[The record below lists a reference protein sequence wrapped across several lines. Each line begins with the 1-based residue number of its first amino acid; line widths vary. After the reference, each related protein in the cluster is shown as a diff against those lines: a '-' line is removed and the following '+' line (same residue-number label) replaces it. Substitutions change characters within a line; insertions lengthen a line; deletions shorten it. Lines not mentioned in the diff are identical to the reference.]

1 MALELATATEKL
13 ASLRTDSQ
21 RLADEA
27 SRLDVDLR
35 KKSELLQ
42 SESATRSAAEERAS
56 RVPMLETQVR
66 EIESD
71 RARLRERNAQLASEL
86 EYERKQIDEKLALLA
101 GAKDALSDQFRNLAN
116 QIFED
121 KGAKFVQQNKDSLNV
136 LLAPLDQQIKDFK
149 AKVEDVY
156 VNESK
161 ERFSLQGEIKRLLEL
176 NTRLSDDAVNLTNA
190 LKGESKTQGNWG
202 EMILERV
209 LEGSGLQKGREYEVQ
224 VSLRKD
230 DGKGAQP
237 DVVVYLPEGKHIVI
251 DSKVSLKDYEQFS
264 AAETDADREMFR
276 KAHIESV
283 RRHVSMLS
291 QQNYQSLYG
300 LKSLDFVLMF
310 LPIEPAFRLAVETDR
325 DLFFDAFQKNIM
337 MVGPSTLLISLKTI
351 ASIWRYE
358 HQNRSAQDLARHCA
372 SLYDKFVGFVGDLE
386 DVGKRIDAAR
396 VAYDA
401 AHGKLSA
408 GKGNLVR
415 QVERIRALGVKP
427 GKALPPTLLEISGA
441 EMQQE
446 IEENPQL
453 EDKR

>member
-1 MALELATATEKL
+1 MLEGRIREV
-13 ASLRTDSQ
+13 
-21 RLADEA
+21 E
-27 SRLDVDLR
+27 
-35 KKSELLQ
+35 
-42 SESATRSAAEERAS
+42 SESA
-56 RVPMLETQVR
+56 L
-66 EIESD
+66 
-71 RARLRERNAQLASEL
+71 LRERNAQMASEL
-86 EYERKQIDEKLALLA
+86 DSERKRTEEKLALLA

-121 KGAKFVQQNKDSLNV
+121 KGVKFVQQNKESLDV
-136 LLAPLDQQIKDFK
+136 LLAPLNQQIKDFK
-149 AKVEDVY
+149 SKVEDVY
-156 VNESK
+156 IKESK

-176 NTRLSDDAVNLTNA
+176 NSRLSDDAVNLTNA

-230 DGKGAQP
+230 DGNRAQP
-237 DVVVYLPEGKHIVI
+237 DVVVHLPEGKHIVI
-251 DSKVSLKDYEQFS
+251 DSKVSLKDYEQYS
-264 AAETDADREMFR
+264 AAETDTDRERFL

-310 LPIEPAFRLAVETDR
+310 LPIEPAFRLAAETDR

-386 DVGKRIDAAR
+386 DVGKKIDSAR
-396 VAYDA
+396 SAYDA
-401 AHGKLSA
+401 AHGKLSS

-427 GKALPPTLLEISGA
+427 GKALPPTLLEVSGV
-441 EMQQE
+441 EVR
-446 IEENPQL
+446 EEGDESPQL